1 MLSVTTD
8 GFLSD
13 VTEEKI
19 AVCLTGVQVT
29 VEASNDLDGEA
40 YKRLHNEKMLNL
52 YLDGRP
58 GKKILLKQFPAIRDQ
73 WEKGVD
79 LFKFEK
85 RLVSSLEHDLK
96 RAPCNPRMIGVASRR
111 RSHISLDTRP
121 WATVEEFD
129 SARATLDAWRVKRC
143 LKTIK
148 DWQSL
153 DEAIQLG
160 LIRSR
165 CVLRGSRR
173 STLSRVSPPA
183 ICYVAPSCGRMPMK
197 RWGWLRP
204 TAIRHWRGG

>member
-13 VTEEKI
+13 VTEEEI

-40 YKRLHNEKMLNL
+40 YKRLHNERMLNL
-52 YLDGRP
+52 YLDRRP

-85 RLVSSLEHDLK
+85 RLVS
-96 RAPCNPRMIGVASRR
+96 
-111 RSHISLDTRP
+111 
-121 WATVEEFD
+121 
-129 SARATLDAWRVKRC
+129 ARAC
-143 LKTIK
+143 
-148 DWQSL
+148 
-153 DEAIQLG
+153 
-160 LIRSR
+160 
-165 CVLRGSRR
+165 
-173 STLSRVSPPA
+173 PPVT
-183 ICYVAPSCGRMPMK
+183 CYAGPSCGPTPTRC
-197 RWGWLRP
+197 WGWLRP